1 MYESVNRE
9 RDVYTAQRE
18 SQETRSLSRGAV
30 LDALGCIG
38 SAVALFSVVKRQHEG
53 FALGFVTTRM
63 FEAAVI
69 VIGVVSIIAVVTLR
83 QTAAEADAASLVAVG
98 LARAPSLMHFLLGPG
113 LMPAFNAALL
123 GYLMYRSGLVALL
136 IPAMGLI
143 GAPLLTSSTLGMRL
157 GVNERGS
164 VGGRSSGPHR
174 SSLLLGAVPP
184 PVDDVQ
190 GLQPI
195 RPYFGRAFC

>member
-1 MYESVNRE
+1 
-9 RDVYTAQRE
+9 
-18 SQETRSLSRGAV
+18 
-30 LDALGCIG
+30 
-38 SAVALFSVVKRQHEG
+38 
-53 FALGFVTTRM
+53 
-63 FEAAVI
+63 
-69 VIGVVSIIAVVTLR
+69 
-83 QTAAEADAASLVAVG
+83 
-98 LARAPSLMHFLLGPG
+98 
-113 LMPAFNAALL
+113 MPAFSAALL
-123 GYLMYRSGLVALL
+123 GYLMYRSGLVPRL

-164 VGGRSSGPHR
+164 VWEVVGPHR
-174 SSLLLGAVPP
+174 SSLGAVPP

>member
-1 MYESVNRE
+1 
-9 RDVYTAQRE
+9 
-18 SQETRSLSRGAV
+18 
-30 LDALGCIG
+30 
-38 SAVALFSVVKRQHEG
+38 
-53 FALGFVTTRM
+53 
-63 FEAAVI
+63 
-69 VIGVVSIIAVVTLR
+69 
-83 QTAAEADAASLVAVG
+83 
-98 LARAPSLMHFLLGPG
+98 
-113 LMPAFNAALL
+113 MPAFNAALL
-123 GYLMYRSGLVALL
+123 GYLMYRSGLVPLL

-174 SSLLLGAVPP
+174 SSLGAVPP